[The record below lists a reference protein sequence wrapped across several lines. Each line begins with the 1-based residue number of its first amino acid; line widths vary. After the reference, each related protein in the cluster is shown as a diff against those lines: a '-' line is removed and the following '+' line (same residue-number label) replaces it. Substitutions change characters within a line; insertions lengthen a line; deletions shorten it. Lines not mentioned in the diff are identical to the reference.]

1 MLVPSRTRT
10 VEPGLIL
17 VSSTGTARFW
27 PSISSGLSGGGAFE
41 SIQIPL
47 DTSDEE
53 YISCLA
59 RIPQSGLLSTFVY
72 LAATSMGHISRL
84 VTFSQGGKHTLITRL
99 FDPLSPSSTLSVT
112 PLFGVGWSAL
122 SPAAVRPESGNI
134 VTLVS
139 LGDNIFALVESR
151 IQQWTL
157 SSEDVIKEM
166 DVGDII
172 KEDQIG
178 NGAGVEDLEEIDL
191 AVERCVWSVRHYFCI

>member
-1 MLVPSRTRT
+1 MPSRTRT

-17 VSSTGTARFW
+17 VSTTGTARFW

-47 DTSDEE
+47 DASDEE

-59 RIPQSGLLSTFVY
+59 RIPQPGLSSTFVY
-72 LAATSMGHISRL
+72 LAATSMGRIFRL
-84 VTFSQGGKHTLITRL
+84 VISSQGGKHTLTTRL
-99 FDPLSPSSTLSVT
+99 FAPPPPSSTLSLT
-112 PLFGVGWSAL
+112 RLFGIGWSAP
-122 SPAAVRPESGNI
+122 SPAAVRPEPGN
-134 VTLVS
+134 VVALVS

-172 KEDQIG
+172 KEAIG
-178 NGAGVEDLEEIDL
+178 SDAGVEDLEGIDL
-191 AVERCVWSVRHYFCI
+191 AVERCVWSVGHHF